1 MTIMKG
7 NTRKAKPP
15 HTRRAIAGGIAPLV
29 VLVTSGKGRQK
40 DEAAGALLALG
51 KGNLT
56 KTKFKSMIET
66 GQGDSGNYVLPP
78 EGLCLIGVKYN
89 DSVSIPL

>member
-1 MTIMKG
+1 M
-7 NTRKAKPP
+7 
-15 HTRRAIAGGIAPLV
+15 
-29 VLVTSGKGRQK
+29 
-40 DEAAGALLALG
+40 AGALLALG